1 MMEHVECSSDLDS
14 GVGQII
20 LNRADC
26 ANAINDQTVNEI
38 SEAYRTLDA
47 DRNVRVIILSGRGKG
62 FCSGHQLGGDQGG
75 APQTVIEDVETLV
88 RQNHRLL
95 DLYNGDTPIIAKVRG
110 YCLGAAVELV
120 LLCDLSVAASDCR
133 FAHPAIR
140 AAGGSPNS
148 LIYPF
153 ALGFTKAKEYL
164 WVTPHL
170 SGDEAA
176 GWDLVNR
183 SVPAEELDA
192 FVDVWAA
199 RIASMPTENI
209 RLMRRGLRRLQ
220 DIAGFREAAEIGADM
235 DAFGHTGPA
244 TARWKAAVKEHG
256 LKEAVRRR
264 DEPFY

>member
-1 MMEHVECSSDLDS
+1 MEHVQISSDQEK
-14 GVGQII
+14 GVGYVT
-20 LNRADC
+20 LNRPDC

-38 SEAYRTLDA
+38 SEAYRTLDS
-47 DRNVRVIILSGRGKG
+47 DRSVRVIILSGSGKG
-62 FCSGHQLGGDQGG
+62 FCSGHQLGGDPTS
-75 APQTVIEDVETLV
+75 APQNVIEDVEVLV
-88 RQNHRLL
+88 RQNNRLL
-95 DLYNGDTPIIAKVRG
+95 DLYYGDTPIIAKIRG

-120 LLCDLSVAASDCR
+120 LLCDLSVAASDSR

-176 GWDLVNR
+176 KWDLVNR
-183 SVPAEELDA
+183 SVPGEELDA

-199 RIASMPTENI
+199 RIASMPPENI

-220 DIAGFREAAEIGADM
+220 ELSGFREAAEIGADM

-244 TARWKAAVKEHG
+244 TARWKAAVKELG

-264 DEPFY
+264 DAPFY